1 MSEPAGFILY
11 DDSYGFCHRLVLTL
25 ETVFGERGLAIALL
39 QSKWVTEQLNSSQ
52 GDLRSDLRQ
61 LLTDDSQLR
70 GADVYRCVMRRIW
83 WAYPLYVL
91 SSAPL
96 LRNMFDWGH
105 QSFANNRYR
114 FSRACRLPPAPEG
127 RLDSA
132 DNTES
137 YGG

>member
-11 DDSYGFCHRLVLTL
+11 DDSCRFCRRWVPSL
-25 ETVFGERGLAIALL
+25 ETVLGKRGLAIALL
-39 QSKWVTEQLNSSQ
+39 QFKWVTEQLSSSQ
-52 GDLRSDLRQ
+52 KDLLSDLRQ

-70 GADVYRCVMRRIW
+70 DADVYRCVMRRIW

-91 SSAPL
+91 ASAPL
-96 LRNMFDWGH
+96 LRNTFDWDC

-132 DNTES
+132 VHTES